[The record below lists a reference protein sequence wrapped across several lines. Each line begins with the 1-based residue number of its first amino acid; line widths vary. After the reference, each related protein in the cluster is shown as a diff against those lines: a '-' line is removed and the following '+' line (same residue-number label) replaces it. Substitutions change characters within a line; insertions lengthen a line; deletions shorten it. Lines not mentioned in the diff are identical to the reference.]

1 MTSASSKIS
10 PVMMVPRRRR
20 CVILVAAVCLLNLV
34 IVSLVG
40 AGTQMNVLNDVTGL
54 IRATSSSTDP
64 DEFIK
69 SFEEQLDVLDISQDY
84 EKYWKFST
92 AFNNPVATFDPS
104 DYKTTRESRLLYD
117 PRITMSVYLSHIRK
131 QLLEQGGG
139 NAALAKIAVP
149 FSWQD
154 WVDLSVLNRYLE
166 LPEDQRPTCDDILY
180 QGPAYDPQ
188 HKFKNPNKN
197 IDSACVDNDRYT
209 GHTSRALLPG
219 FNFKDRT
226 GKKSFRDKLI
236 HAKSYLLSYAPV
248 PTSIVFLTEKG
259 SYEVSIFGDS
269 NMLDSGLFDEFIESQ
284 ANDTVVADASLENEM
299 LVNSVAPSKSELDFD
314 SMFTAEQNYEFVIPP
329 DRFIYS
335 YDQIIEDYEKRI
347 DELDEKELRHLQ
359 TLRYS
364 KSIPSTKLQKSF
376 REVNIIWPATYN
388 GHKVT
393 ENGGHYDFRFFNG
406 FVTESK
412 LNEYDDVNEKRKIIL
427 HRIIHTWLQFT
438 YKEGIVSF
446 LAHGTLLSW
455 YWNALVF
462 EWDNDID
469 VQMPIMDFDRF
480 CMKYNNS
487 LIVEDVQ
494 HGYGKYYVDCGSYPT
509 HRTKGNGRNNID
521 ARFIDVDSGM
531 YIDITGLAL
540 TDTNKLPPRLEKLDR
555 ERQAKKEQ
563 EKTKDAQ
570 LAEPTD
576 SLTDTDISQKVKRA
590 PPVKSNRGPESSSEA
605 LERNKELQ
613 IYNCRNNHFYTYSEL
628 SPLKLSMMEG
638 SPCLVPHDFTT
649 VLNSEYNG
657 GLRKKHFN
665 NHLFMDELRFWVSTA
680 TLQQQVYA
688 LSGQHVKSVAL
699 RKFYNSHK
707 LPMLLRMLGTD
718 ELLKEF
724 YITHKTTKMHMEEL
738 ALMNE
743 LTDLQKK
750 ERYYSLMEEYKRTH
764 DPMRKSLHG
773 YTSEVVALGGYHP
786 QEDAA
791 VSTMSETSEELDKV
805 VITGKSQSN
814 AGARRIQKVQT

>member
-1 MTSASSKIS
+1 MTSASNKRYA
-10 PVMMVPRRRR
+10 VMIVPRRRR
-20 CVILVAAVCLLNLV
+20 CVTLIAAICLLNLV
-34 IVSLVG
+34 IVSFLG
-40 AGTQMNVLNDVTGL
+40 AGTQMDALNDVTGL

-64 DEFIK
+64 DDFIK
-69 SFEEQLDVLDISQDY
+69 SFENQLDTLDISQNY
-84 EKYWKFST
+84 GKYWKFST
-92 AFNNPVATFDPS
+92 AFNNAVATFDPS

-117 PRITMSVYLSHIRK
+117 PRITMSVYLSHIRR
-131 QLLEQGGG
+131 QLLEQGSG
-139 NAALAKIAVP
+139 NAALARIAVP

-180 QGPAYDPQ
+180 QGPAYNPE
-188 HKFKNPNKN
+188 HKFKNPNRN
-197 IDSACVDNDRYT
+197 IDRACVDNDRYT
-209 GHTSRALLPG
+209 GRTRRALLPG

-259 SYEVSIFGDS
+259 SYEVNISGEY
-269 NMLDSGLFDEFIESQ
+269 NMLDSGLFDEFVELQ
-284 ANDTVVADASLENEM
+284 ANETVVADASLEHEM
-299 LVNSVAPSKSELDFD
+299 LVNSVTPSKSELDFD
-314 SMFTAEQNYEFVIPP
+314 SLFTAEQNYEFVIPP
-329 DRFIYS
+329 DRFNYS
-335 YDQIIEDYEKRI
+335 YDQIIEDYENRI
-347 DELDEKELRHLQ
+347 DELDEKQLRHLQ

-364 KSIPSTKLQKSF
+364 RSIPSTKLQKSF
-376 REVNIIWPATYN
+376 REVNINWPATYN

-412 LNEYDDVNEKRKIIL
+412 LNEYDDVNEKRKIML

-487 LIVEDVQ
+487 LIVEDVH
-494 HGYGKYYVDCGSYPT
+494 HGYGKYYVDCGAYPT

-540 TDTNKLPPRLEKLDR
+540 TDTIKIPPRLERLDR
-555 ERQAKKEQ
+555 ERKANNEQ
-563 EKTKDAQ
+563 EKGEDIHSAELTEG
-570 LAEPTD
+570 LA
-576 SLTDTDISQKVKRA
+576 DTGVPRIVKRA
-590 PPVKSNRGPESSSEA
+590 PVRSNKGPERSPEA

-638 SPCLVPHDFTT
+638 SPCLIPHDFAT

-657 GLRKKHFN
+657 GLRRKHFN
-665 NHLFMDELRFWVSTA
+665 NHLFIDELRFWVSTA
-680 TLQQQVYA
+680 TLQQHTYA
-688 LSGQHVKSVAL
+688 LSGQLVKNVEL

-707 LPMLLRMLGTD
+707 LPMLLKMLGTD

-724 YITHKTTKMHMEEL
+724 YLTHKTTKMHMEEFS
-738 ALMNE
+738 LMN
-743 LTDLQKK
+743 DLSDPQKK
-750 ERYYSLMEEYKRTH
+750 ERYYSIMEEYKRTH

-773 YTSEVVALGGYHP
+773 YISEVVALGGYHP
-786 QEDAA
+786 QEDP
-791 VSTMSETSEELDKV
+791 VRSPLSETSEELDRV

-814 AGARRIQKVQT
+814 AGARRIQKIQT

>member
-1 MTSASSKIS
+1 MTLASNKKY

-20 CVILVAAVCLLNLV
+20 CVTLVAAVCLLNLV
-34 IVSLVG
+34 IVSLVSV
-40 AGTQMNVLNDVTGL
+40 GTQMDAMNDVTGL
-54 IRATSSSTDP
+54 IRAASSSTDP
-64 DEFIK
+64 DDFIK
-69 SFEEQLDVLDISQDY
+69 SFEQQMDTWDISQDY
-84 EKYWKFST
+84 EKHWKFSA
-92 AFNNPVATFDPS
+92 AFNKPVATFDPS
-104 DYKTTRESRLLYD
+104 DYKSARESRLLYD
-117 PRITMSVYLSHIRK
+117 PRITMSVYLSHIRR
-131 QLLEQGGG
+131 QLLEQGAGD
-139 NAALAKIAVP
+139 AAKARIAVP

-166 LPEDQRPTCDDILY
+166 LPEDQRPTCDDILH
-180 QGPAYDPQ
+180 QGPAYNPE
-188 HKFKNPNKN
+188 HKFKNPNRN
-197 IDSACVDNDRYT
+197 IDRACVDNDRYT

-226 GKKSFRDKLI
+226 GKKPFRDKLI

-259 SYEVSIFGDS
+259 SYEVSISGDS
-269 NMLDSGLFDEFIESQ
+269 NMLDSGLFDEFVELQ
-284 ANDTVVADASLENEM
+284 ANETVVADASMEYEM
-299 LVNSVAPSKSELDFD
+299 LVNSVSSSKSGLDFD
-314 SMFTAEQNYEFVIPP
+314 SAFTAEQNYEFVIPP
-329 DRFIYS
+329 DRFNYS

-347 DELDEKELRHLQ
+347 DELDEKQLRHLQ
-359 TLRYS
+359 TLKYS
-364 KSIPSTKLQKSF
+364 RSVPSNRLKKSF

-406 FVTESK
+406 LVTESK
-412 LNEYDDVNEKRKIIL
+412 LNQYDDVNEKRKIIL

-455 YWNALVF
+455 FWNALVF

-487 LIVEDVQ
+487 LLVEDVQ
-494 HGYGKYYVDCGSYPT
+494 HGFGKYYVDCGSYPT

-540 TDTNKLPPRLEKLDR
+540 TDTNKLPPRLERLDR

-563 EKTKDAQ
+563 EKAQ
-570 LAEPTD
+570 DNQPAEPTEG
-576 SLTDTDISQKVKRA
+576 LTDTGVSQKVKRA
-590 PPVKSNRGPESSSEA
+590 PVRSNRGPERSPEA
-605 LERNKELQ
+605 LERNQELQ

-628 SPLKLSMMEG
+628 SPLRLSMMEG
-638 SPCLVPHDFTT
+638 SPCLIPHDFAT

-665 NHLFMDELRFWVSTA
+665 NHLFIDELRFWVSSA
-680 TLQQQVYA
+680 TLQQHVYA
-688 LSGQHVKSVAL
+688 LSGKHVKSTAL

-707 LPMLLRMLGTD
+707 LPMLLKMLGTD

-724 YITHKTTKMHMEEL
+724 YLTHKTTKKHMEEFK
-738 ALMNE
+738 LMNE
-743 LTDLQKK
+743 LSDPQKK
-750 ERYYSLMEEYKRTH
+750 ERYYGLLEEYKRTH
-764 DPMRKSLHG
+764 HPMRKSLYG
-773 YTSEVVALGGYHP
+773 YLWEVIALGGYHP

-791 VSTMSETSEELDKV
+791 VSKMSETSEELDRL

-814 AGARRIQKVQT
+814 AGARRIHKVET